1 MSMNKKLFLMMG
13 VLLSALMFS
22 ACSNSDEIDS
32 NLSKGDII
40 ETDNEYDK
48 IQISFSLLND
58 KNVPTT
64 AFEYGEDI
72 CFELTITNN
81 SDKELIIFDDIR
93 LGRDLFRIFRNDGT
107 EIGTPWTSLGSDFF
121 AIGIMPKASTRLA
134 CNWIKEYSTQ
144 KPLMKKAEF
153 APLPIGNYY
162 TSFLIMYRNL
172 DSGLQDAFFEKEF
185 NLNFKIQ

>member
-1 MSMNKKLFLMMG
+1 MSKKLFLMVS
-13 VLLSALMFS
+13 VLLSAGMFS

-40 ETDNEYDK
+40 KTDEAYDK

-81 SDKELIIFDDIR
+81 SDKKLIFFDDIR
-93 LGRDLFRIFRNDGT
+93 LGRDLFRVFQNDGT
-107 EIGTPWTSLGSDFF
+107 EVGTPWTSLGSDYV
-121 AIGIMPKASTRLA
+121 AVGIEPKASTRLA
-134 CNWIKEYSTQ
+134 CNWIKAFSTHQ
-144 KPLMKKAEF
+144 PLAKKKDF
-153 APLPIGNYY
+153 NPLPCGKYY
-162 TSFLIMYRNL
+162 TSFKVYYRDL
-172 DSGLQDAFFEKEF
+172 DKIQQDEFLEKELYTTF
-185 NLNFKIQ
+185 EIQ

>member
-1 MSMNKKLFLMMG
+1 MSKKLFLMVS
-13 VLLSALMFS
+13 VLLSAGMFS

-40 ETDNEYDK
+40 KTDEAYDK

-72 CFELTITNN
+72 CFELIITNN
-81 SDKELIIFDDIR
+81 SDKELII
-93 LGRDLFRIFRNDGT
+93 
-107 EIGTPWTSLGSDFF
+107 SDYV
-121 AIGIMPKASTRLA
+121 AVGIEPKASTRLA
-134 CNWIKEYSTQ
+134 CNWIKAFSTQ
-144 KPLMKKAEF
+144 KPLKKKKEY

-162 TSFLIMYRNL
+162 TNFIIKYRNL
-172 DSGLQDAFFEKEF
+172 DSDLQDAFFEKEF
-185 NLNFKIQ
+185 NLKFIVQ

>member
-1 MSMNKKLFLMMG
+1 MSKKLFLMVS
-13 VLLSALMFS
+13 VLLSAGMFS

-40 ETDNEYDK
+40 KTDEAYDK

-93 LGRDLFRIFRNDGT
+93 LGRDLFRVFQNDCT
-107 EIGTPWTSLGSDFF
+107 EVGTPWTSLGSDYV
-121 AIGIMPKASTRLA
+121 AVGIEPKTSTRLA
-134 CNWIKEYSTQ
+134 CNWIKAFSTQ
-144 KPLMKKAEF
+144 KPLKKKKEY

-162 TSFLIMYRNL
+162 TNFIIKYRNL
-172 DSGLQDAFFEKEF
+172 DSDLQDAFFEKEF